1 MVGQHHRVNGHEFE
15 QTPGGG
21 EVQGS
26 QMCCGPWGRKETDM
40 TEGLNNCH
48 HCLCGAASMKPLSR
62 DPRAAAQGKAR
73 RDAEQGFQRQERR
86 TSGEDES
93 LFAPIALTT
102 GMRWARGRFGDEL
115 NKTVKSNIFGTF

>member
-1 MVGQHHRVNGHEFE
+1 
-15 QTPGGG
+15 
-21 EVQGS
+21 
-26 QMCCGPWGRKETDM
+26 
-40 TEGLNNCH
+40 
-48 HCLCGAASMKPLSR
+48 MKPLSR

-73 RDAEQGFQRQERR
+73 RDAEQGFQREERR